1 MNARKLILAILALL
15 LVVGAASESFA
26 NISNAAVLFLR
37 IAPGSRPAGM
47 GDAFV
52 AIADDATAT
61 HWNPAGL
68 GAYPMA
74 DSWYEVKLPSARND
88 KLDSQADMAADSI
101 VVELPAGAGSE
112 YIRAFAPL
120 KSGAGSDYLGY
131 DLWVI
136 TRDGLAR
143 YDNKRWYFDE
153 LFGTR
158 TDQTITKIISSYFN
172 ITDDERIAQMAKQV
186 AVVNNKRSFADVK
199 GLSEKIMAAVP
210 ADYSLFESLQTMFDS
225 LLTGY
230 DGCLINWE
238 KYREIEK
245 EFTEGMKDSVL
256 SEKEMDRVNFA
267 VENARNRF
275 LPEDLTIPYSIIFT
289 GVPSS
294 ITSTEKFLAV
304 GTSNGLVTYDG
315 KRWRF
320 LTVGENLPSNNV
332 TSLFSDGTKVY
343 VGTDRG
349 IASVEG
355 ARVTV
360 LADSTILPM
369 TEVSAI
375 SGSGPNNLWAVVGS
389 DLYHYDGNIWSNS
402 REYTVVVDDSKEK
415 IAGRFSL
422 YGTAVERDGFIEK
435 IIEVNR
441 TFHQQEVS
449 ETVDTVE
456 VTEVPADI
464 DSVWASSFSKNDAP
478 EADSAE
484 VETADTLAVEV
495 AEVEPAVVEEPPAVP
510 IIDFTQPLEPG
521 TKIRVPY
528 LNQFKGEVR
537 SVLVDNRQR
546 VWLGT
551 EYGILMFNGSKWT
564 MPGYRDYTVE
574 EGQSLDDLV
583 NLKTHEDEQE
593 ARGYRAVL
601 ADINETEAEPLVA
614 GKVVKVYRNPAAV
627 SINDVTGRHGVVYFA
642 TEKGLLEFDGSRWRR
657 VDLRGLGRANVVDM
671 ASKDDELWFASDEK
685 IIIKA
690 NGRTE
695 FAFMHVNWLP
705 ELASDL
711 YYEFLSFVSSKEG
724 WGTFG
729 GNVTFITYGSITR
742 TGESGVELGTFEAF
756 DIAGTVSYG
765 TALTDKLAG
774 GVSAKIIYSRL
785 ADVGAGQEQG
795 KGTSTGFAVDFGLL
809 YNWTQR
815 MTLGVAVTNIGPKM
829 AYIDAAQADN
839 LPTNLGVGFAYKLL
853 RTDYYQLLVTL
864 EANKLLVGLDD
875 GFNEFKTS
883 EGVILNGGGEFTY
896 ANLIALRAGYI
907 YDDEGQVKTLTL
919 GVGLRPISQLR
930 FDFAYIPSNDEVV
943 LANTI
948 RMSIA
953 FLP

>member
-1 MNARKLILAILALL
+1 MNARKLILATLALL

-52 AIADDATAT
+52 AIADDATST

-68 GAYPMA
+68 GIYPMA
-74 DSWYEVKLPSARND
+74 DSWHEVKLPSARND
-88 KLDSQADMAADSI
+88 KLNSQADMPADSI
-101 VVELPAGAGSE
+101 VVDLPAGAGPE

-186 AVVNNKRSFADVK
+186 AVINNKRSFADVK
-199 GLSEKIMAAVP
+199 DLSEKVMAAVGT
-210 ADYSLFESLQTMFDS
+210 DYSLFESLQTMFDS
-225 LLTGY
+225 LQTGY

-245 EFTEGMKDSVL
+245 EFSEGMKDSVL
-256 SEKEMDRVNFA
+256 SEKEMDRINFA

-275 LPEDLTIPYSIIFT
+275 LPEDLIIPYSIVFT
-289 GVPSS
+289 GEPTS

-304 GTSNGLVTYDG
+304 GTSDGLVTYDG

-332 TSLFSDGTKVY
+332 TSLFSDGTRVY

-349 IASVEG
+349 IAAVEG
-355 ARVTV
+355 PRVTV

-375 SGSGPNNLWAVVGS
+375 SGIGPNNLWAVVGS

-435 IIEVNR
+435 MIEVNR
-441 TFHQQEVS
+441 MFHQPEV
-449 ETVDTVE
+449 ETVDSLE

-464 DSVWASSFSKNDAP
+464 DSVWASSFSKDDVP

-484 VETADTLAVEV
+484 VEIADTLAVEV
-495 AEVEPAVVEEPPAVP
+495 AEVEPAVVEEPPVMP
-510 IIDFTQPLEPG
+510 TVDFTQSLEPG

-574 EGQSLDDLV
+574 EGQSLNDLV
-583 NLKTHEDEQE
+583 SLKTHQDEKE
-593 ARGYRAVL
+593 AQAYRTVL
-601 ADINETEAEPLVA
+601 ADINETEAEPLAA
-614 GKVVKVYRNPAAV
+614 GKIVKVYRNPAAV
-627 SINDVTGRHGVVYFA
+627 AINDVTGRHGVVYFA
-642 TEKGLLEFDGSRWRR
+642 TEKGLLEFDGARWRR
-657 VDLRGLGRANVVDM
+657 ADLRGLGRADVVDM
-671 ASKDDELWFASDEK
+671 ASEGDELWFASDEK

-711 YYEFLSFVSSKEG
+711 YYEFLSFVSNKEG

-742 TGESGVELGTFEAF
+742 TGESGIELGTFEAF

-809 YNWTQR
+809 YNWTPR
-815 MTLGVAVTNIGPKM
+815 MTLGMAVANIGPKM

-839 LPTNLGVGFAYKLL
+839 LPTNLGIGFAYKLL
-853 RTDYYQLLVTL
+853 RTDYYQFLVTL
-864 EANKLLVGLDD
+864 ETNKLLVGLDD
-875 GFNEFKTS
+875 GFSEFKTS
-883 EGVILNGGGEFTY
+883 EGMILNGGGEFTY

-919 GVGLRPISQLR
+919 GVGLRPITQLR
-930 FDFAYIPSNDEVV
+930 FDFAYIPSSDEVV
-943 LANTI
+943 LANTL